1 MSDLIHKIRS
11 RPEFLLLSLNIPTHP
26 AQGNE
31 VMLGRGLW
39 QRSSG
44 RQINL
49 FSIAP

>member
-1 MSDLIHKIRS
+1 LAGLS
-11 RPEFLLLSLNIPTHP
+11 LLLSLNIPTHP

-31 VMLGRGLW
+31 VMLGRRLW
-39 QRSSG
+39 QHRSG